1 MVRADDREFTTRSII
16 IATGGAHN
24 KLGAP
29 GEDEFAGRG
38 VSYCA
43 VCDGNFFRGQDV
55 VVVGGGDSAI
65 DEGLYLSG
73 IVNSVTVVHRRD
85 ELRATRVLQER
96 AFARENVK
104 FLWSHIVEEFVG
116 NEALEAAR
124 VKDLKSEEIYDY
136 PTAAAFIYVGFHP
149 QTDYLKGLIDMDSLG
164 HVYTDIHKRTK
175 APGVLRLRRRPC
187 RFHPPVG
194 RGSRRWH
201 HRRPCRLPRPQR
213 LGSTYTPIN
222 SRPSSDRLPAMTS
235 ATNSVAEHA
244 LVYSPHQQACRAQA
258 HSQRRDQHPDVDYRL
273 NVHQPRPRI
282 EHEPQQVTHQEV
294 ERQRRPHR
302 LGWPLLGHRVNG
314 HQRAPRC

>member
-1 MVRADDREFTTRSII
+1 MIGGFLTNMDAEFDTIILGAGAAGLAAGLYTTRAMLKTLILESLGPGGQLLITDEIENYPGFPTGVKGPELAVDMEAQTTRFGAQIEYAEVEGLDAIDQPVKVVRADDREFTTRSII

-96 AFARENVK
+96 AFAKENVN
-104 FLWSHIVEEFVG
+104 FLWSHVVEEFVG

-149 QTDYLKGLIDMDSLG
+149 QTDYLKGLIDMDPLG
-164 HVYTDIHKRTK
+164 HVYTDIHMRTK
-175 APGVLRLRRRPC
+175 APGVYACGDARADSTRQLGAA
-187 RFHPPVG
+187 VG
-194 RGSRRWH
+194 DGI
-201 HRRPCRLPRPQR
+201 
-213 LGSTYTPIN
+213 T
-222 SRPSSDRLPAMTS
+222 A
-235 ATNSVAEHA
+235 A
-244 LVYSPHQQACRAQA
+244 LAAYHDIS
-258 HSQRRDQHPDVDYRL
+258 
-273 NVHQPRPRI
+273 
-282 EHEPQQVTHQEV
+282 
-294 ERQRRPHR
+294 
-302 LGWPLLGHRVNG
+302 G
-314 HQRAPRC
+314 